1 MMENPHPD
9 DTVSEGPAA
18 ESVECP
24 QCGSKRLY
32 KDGLRPLPD
41 GSSVQRWL
49 CRECGL
55 RFSLSNEKPLQEN
68 SYWHINTAGHY
79 ASSRQVCDLA
89 EESKNLIAT
98 ESKTVAGEESRTTQ
112 IGKILEYAW
121 MLKKRNL
128 AEETI
133 RHRTYGLKALVKRG
147 ADLDNPDSVETV
159 LATENWTQAS
169 KYQIVASY
177 RSFTKTFNISWIPI
191 KVKYEPKQPFIPLE
205 SEIDQLI
212 AGCGK
217 RTATFLQVL
226 KDTDARSGEACK
238 LKWTDVNQANNTIS
252 INNPGK
258 GSRSRTIKVSARTI
272 AMINA
277 MPKKYGE
284 YIFNPKART
293 LADSFKRSRNIL
305 ARTVQN
311 PRLRQIHFHT
321 FRHWKATMEYQR
333 TRNILYVKQLLGHRR
348 LENTEIYTH
357 LVNFESDEYHSAT
370 ARTIEE
376 AKQLIEAGF
385 EFVCEMQEV
394 KLFKKRK

>member
-1 MMENPHPD
+1 MLAFWRAVDVQKLRVPLGMWGMMEKPSLT
-9 DTVSEGPAA
+9 DTVSEEPAA
-18 ESVECP
+18 ESIMCP
-24 QCGSKRLY
+24 ECGSKSFF
-32 KDGLRPLPD
+32 KDGLRYLPD
-41 GSSVQRWL
+41 GGTRQRLL
-49 CRECGL
+49 CRHCDF
-55 RFSLSNEKPLQEN
+55 RFSQASEKGPLRKKQ
-68 SYWHINTAGHY
+68 YWYINNACHSTSG
-79 ASSRQVCDLA
+79 RQVCDLA

-121 MLKKRNL
+121 RLKKRNL

-177 RSFTKTFNISWIPI
+177 RSFAKNFNISWIPI

-226 KDTDARSGEACK
+226 KDTGARSGEACK
-238 LKWTDVNQANNTIS
+238 LKWTDVNQASNTIS
-252 INNPGK
+252 INNPEK
-258 GSRSRTIKVSARTI
+258 GSRSRTIKVSAKTI

-284 YIFNPKART
+284 YI
-293 LADSFKRSRNIL
+293 
-305 ARTVQN
+305 
-311 PRLRQIHFHT
+311 
-321 FRHWKATMEYQR
+321 
-333 TRNILYVKQLLGHRR
+333 
-348 LENTEIYTH
+348 
-357 LVNFESDEYHSAT
+357 
-370 ARTIEE
+370 
-376 AKQLIEAGF
+376 
-385 EFVCEMQEV
+385 
-394 KLFKKRK
+394 